1 MIYLL
6 DAKQRIIII
15 DHRFKKCQ
23 TYIKIHCFYQNS
35 ITKSSK
41 DKEMQVQKKFFVTQC
56 AFQNKKQINKFSWR
70 HRIQF
75 GTCMIKVV
83 DIFQIDI

>member
-1 MIYLL
+1 
-6 DAKQRIIII
+6 
-15 DHRFKKCQ
+15 
-23 TYIKIHCFYQNS
+23 
-35 ITKSSK
+35 
-41 DKEMQVQKKFFVTQC
+41 MQVQKKFFVTQC

-70 HRIQF
+70 HRILF